1 MLSLLNFISDSN
13 SNLLLSLTQNYEQ
26 IEKNESLL
34 KDIVESIDK
43 NEKLIKIIGWLL
55 IVTYKAGLFGNKHI
69 NYEDHLGADKEDEV
83 NDTTATLQDGNGSS
97 VNNVGTE
104 TDIDIEEEIE
114 NLHSNS
120 AGYSF
125 LLACKDSADSPPPS
139 SAITSNSA
147 NTGVSTLKE
156 TTDSYSA
163 RIQEMAKL
171 KQGNTSNE
179 STDTRDSKLVFNLKI
194 LDMLRRFSGFRT
206 FAKIFKDYL
215 KLSDAY
221 NRFPK
226 FNKIIKENLQS
237 RENNNKDTI
246 NDENNNIDNN
256 DDSDPYGPR
265 SLNFYEYLSAS
276 YINYTED
283 PFISSYINY
292 LELFYETCKNFEF
305 SSNDLILID
314 SNFLNMIYRNL
325 KVRTKDED
333 SLNYLKFK
341 VLLILNEQYMII
353 LISLQKH

>member
-1 MLSLLNFISDSN
+1 MNIEIPFEKDITIDRFWEIAKDLFFTKTYYNENTNEYYTEKAPKKCSADDMNLLLVSFITLSSSYCDILSKNYKHRDQFYHEISEFIVGLDCYRDNLEFCIRKMLSLLNFISDSN

-179 STDTRDSKLVFNLKI
+179 STDTRDSKL
-194 LDMLRRFSGFRT
+194 
-206 FAKIFKDYL
+206 
-215 KLSDAY
+215 
-221 NRFPK
+221 
-226 FNKIIKENLQS
+226 II
-237 RENNNKDTI
+237 
-246 NDENNNIDNN
+246 
-256 DDSDPYGPR
+256 
-265 SLNFYEYLSAS
+265 
-276 YINYTED
+276 
-283 PFISSYINY
+283 
-292 LELFYETCKNFEF
+292 
-305 SSNDLILID
+305 
-314 SNFLNMIYRNL
+314 
-325 KVRTKDED
+325 
-333 SLNYLKFK
+333 
-341 VLLILNEQYMII
+341 
-353 LISLQKH
+353 

>member
-179 STDTRDSKLVFNLKI
+179 STDTRDSKL
-194 LDMLRRFSGFRT
+194 
-206 FAKIFKDYL
+206 
-215 KLSDAY
+215 
-221 NRFPK
+221 
-226 FNKIIKENLQS
+226 II
-237 RENNNKDTI
+237 
-246 NDENNNIDNN
+246 
-256 DDSDPYGPR
+256 
-265 SLNFYEYLSAS
+265 
-276 YINYTED
+276 
-283 PFISSYINY
+283 
-292 LELFYETCKNFEF
+292 
-305 SSNDLILID
+305 
-314 SNFLNMIYRNL
+314 
-325 KVRTKDED
+325 
-333 SLNYLKFK
+333 
-341 VLLILNEQYMII
+341 
-353 LISLQKH
+353 